1 MRHPSRFPRWL
12 HTGFF
17 GHAAFGAVLLA
28 AAGFCAAQVRPL
40 AQWKGYAGAG
50 AIAFPKY
57 TGGRAS
63 ETVAAPLLMFEYKET
78 FYVDLVRAGVRLW
91 SNADRSLAF
100 GIAAEPRFGFRAS
113 DGARL
118 AGMAARRQSI
128 ELGPSLEWETPLV
141 SVSLAWVGDVSGAS
155 RGTALRAAAYR
166 QVLDTGRWDLGAYVG
181 VDRAGAK
188 VVNYY
193 FGVRADEATGARPAY
208 QPGAATHWTLGLSA
222 AYKLDER
229 QAILF
234 GLPGTRLGAAAG
246 SSPIAET
253 RNAAVAYAGLGWRL

>member
-1 MRHPSRFPRWL
+1 MRLPSRFPAGLFRR
-12 HTGFF
+12 T
-17 GHAAFGAVLLA
+17 AFGTLLLA

-78 FYVDLVRAGVRLW
+78 LYVDLVRAGVRLW
-91 SNADRSLAF
+91 SNADRTLAL
-100 GIAAEPRFGFRAS
+100 GIAAEPRFGFRAA

-118 AGMAARRQSI
+118 AGMAVRRHSI
-128 ELGPSLEWETPLV
+128 ELGPNLEWETPGL
-141 SVSLAWVGDVSGAS
+141 SVNLAWVGDVSDSS
-155 RGTALRAAAYR
+155 RGTSLRAGAYR
-166 QVLDTGRWDLGAYVG
+166 QVLDSGRWDLGAYVG
-181 VDRAGAK
+181 VDRASAR

-193 FGVRADEATGARPAY
+193 FGVRADEALATRPAY

-229 QAILF
+229 YAILF
-234 GLPGTRLGAAAG
+234 GLQGTRLGTAAG

-253 RNAAVAYAGLGWRL
+253 RNAAVAYAGFGWRL

>member
-1 MRHPSRFPRWL
+1 MRLSSRFPAW
-12 HTGFF
+12 F
-17 GHAAFGAVLLA
+17 HAGLFRRTAFGTLLLA

-78 FYVDLVRAGVRLW
+78 LYVDLVRAGVRLW
-91 SNADRSLAF
+91 SNADRTLAL
-100 GIAAEPRFGFRAS
+100 GIAAESRFGFRAS

-118 AGMAARRQSI
+118 AGMAARRHSI

-141 SVSLAWVGDVSGAS
+141 SVSLAWVGDVSRAS

-166 QVLDTGRWDLGAYVG
+166 QVLDTGRWDLGAYAG

-193 FGVRADEATGARPAY
+193 FGVSADEATGARPAY
-208 QPGAATHWTLGLSA
+208 QPGAATHWTMGLSA
-222 AYKLDER
+222 ACKLDER
-229 QAILF
+229 HVVLF
-234 GLPGTRLGAAAG
+234 GLQGTRLGSSAG
-246 SSPIAET
+246 ASPITAA
-253 RNAAVAYAGLGWRL
+253 RNAAVA

>member
-1 MRHPSRFPRWL
+1 M
-12 HTGFF
+12 T
-17 GHAAFGAVLLA
+17 AALLGAVA
-28 AAGFCAAQVRPL
+28 PADAQMRPL
-40 AQWKGYAGAG
+40 AQWKGYAGGG

-57 TGGRAS
+57 AGGRAG
-63 ETVAAPLLMFEYKET
+63 ETIAAPLLMFEYADT
-78 FYVDLVRAGVRLW
+78 VYVDLVRAGIRLW

-141 SVSLAWVGDVSGAS
+141 SVNLAWVGDVSGAS

-229 QAILF
+229 HAILF
-234 GLPGTRLGAAAG
+234 GLQGTRLGAAAG